1 MAINPEDSVEYVPE
15 HNENRDLP
23 EDQQVV
29 VNIVPMTGGE
39 FRSYTRTSRTNKTA
53 NLEKVVERII
63 VLRVVSVKN
72 YVDIRG
78 REATTSQELF
88 DNAEVAFVDEIFSAL
103 TEISVLKGGLR
114 KK

>member
-1 MAINPEDSVEYVPE
+1 MAINPEDCVEYVPE

-39 FRSYTRTSRTNKTA
+39 FRAYTRTSRANKTA

-63 VLRVVSVKN
+63 VERVISVKN
-72 YVDIRG
+72 YEDILG
-78 REATTSQELF
+78 RQATTAQELF

>member
-39 FRSYTRTSRTNKTA
+39 FRAYTRTSRTNKTA
-53 NLEKVVERII
+53 NLERII
-63 VLRVVSVKN
+63 VERVVSVKN